1 MKINNWVI
9 LLVLFLVIFDVF
21 VWGRIVFG
29 GSNENLEVYFLD
41 VGQGDSELIV
51 LPGNVKILIDA
62 GPNNKI
68 LKELSSVLKPTDRYI
83 DLVILSHPQLDH
95 FSGLMDVLKRYQIGA
110 FIFSGRRGDAPAF
123 QDLEKIIK
131 ENKIAAIALAENDK
145 IKYLKNRFDVL
156 SPSKNLLQSAELND
170 TTLVMKFENE
180 EVKILFT
187 GDIDKKTEEY
197 LIKKRD
203 LNVDVLKVSHHGSK
217 FSTGREF
224 LIEAAPKISII
235 EVGKNSYG
243 HPTAEVLD
251 KLASIGAQI
260 FRTDR
265 DGTVKLIINNRQI
278 NIFKTKR

>member
-41 VGQGDSELIV
+41 VGQGDGELIV

-95 FSGLMDVLKRYQIGA
+95 FGGLMDVLKRYQVGA
-110 FIFSGRRGDAPAF
+110 FVFSGRRGDVPAF

-170 TTLVMKFENE
+170 TALVMKFENE

-203 LNVDVLKVSHHGSK
+203 LSVDVLKVSHHGSK

-224 LIEAAPKISII
+224 LMEATPKISII

>member
-1 MKINNWVI
+1 MKINSWII

-41 VGQGDSELIV
+41 VGQGDGELIV

-95 FSGLMDVLKRYQIGA
+95 FGGLMDVLKRYQVGA
-110 FIFSGRRGDAPAF
+110 FVFSGRRGDVPAF

-170 TTLVMKFENE
+170 TALVMKFENE

-203 LNVDVLKVSHHGSK
+203 LSVDVLKVSHHGSK

-224 LIEAAPKISII
+224 LMEATPKISII